1 MEALVLEVEKREA
14 GGKGRARRTRMGG
27 RVPGVFYGP
36 ATPATPVQVDALLFD
51 RRIRGLEGTRLIEL
65 RSGDA
70 ALNGRLV
77 LIRELQEHP
86 VTGAAVHV
94 DLMEVPLDKPI
105 DIEIPLHF
113 VGKAEGVTLGGILQ
127 PILRELPAR
136 CLPTEI
142 PPAIEVDVSGLAIH
156 QSIHVSDLTLP
167 SGVTATIDEDE
178 AVVTVVPPAAAAPE
192 GAEGQEAAG
201 AEGEAAKPAEGG
213 EGGGSAEKSKS

>member
-1 MEALVLEVEKREA
+1 MESLVLQIEKREA
-14 GGKGRARRTRMGG
+14 GGKGPARRTRMAG
-27 RVPGVFYGP
+27 RIPGVFYGP
-36 ATPATPVQVDALLFD
+36 ATPATPVQMDALLFD
-51 RRIRGLEGTRLIEL
+51 RGIRGVEGTHLIEL
-65 RSGDA
+65 RSGDSD
-70 ALNGRLV
+70 LNGRLV
-77 LIRELQEHP
+77 LVRELQEHP

-105 DIEIPLHF
+105 EIEIPLHF

-142 PPAIEVDVSGLAIH
+142 PPAIEIDVSGLGMH

-167 SGVTATIDEDE
+167 AGVVATVDDDA

-192 GAEGQEAAG
+192 GAEGQAAG
-201 AEGEAAKPAEGG
+201 AEGEAAAAPTEGGG
-213 EGGGSAEKSKS
+213 EGGGSSEKS